1 MVKDFMNSRSV
12 GGVVRI
18 LVVKREVMVKVGVV
32 VRIAPVQRDHVFSR
46 PPPSSFSV
54 PPSRSV
60 TGNEETNDSSRHHH
74 QFVTPS
80 PSVITS
86 PFFQI

>member
-32 VRIAPVQRDHVFSR
+32 VGIGFCTFLVMVE
-46 PPPSSFSV
+46 V
-54 PPSRSV
+54 V
-60 TGNEETNDSSRHHH
+60 V
-74 QFVTPS
+74 VTPVTS
-80 PSVITS
+80 LSNSTS
-86 PFFQI
+86 PA

>member
-32 VRIAPVQRDHVFSR
+32 VRIGFCTILVMVK
-46 PPPSSFSV
+46 V
-54 PPSRSV
+54 GV
-60 TGNEETNDSSRHHH
+60 
-74 QFVTPS
+74 VTPVTYLS
-80 PSVITS
+80 NSTS
-86 PFFQI
+86 PA

>member
-12 GGVVRI
+12 GGVVRT
-18 LVVKREVMVKVGVV
+18 LVVKREVMVKVAVV
-32 VRIAPVQRDHVFSR
+32 VAPVQRDHVLSR

-86 PFFQI
+86 QFFRI